1 MIFTIY
7 SKAGCPYCDKIKQV
21 MELAELNYTIYELD
35 LDFSR
40 KQFYAEFG
48 EDATFPQVIMGDL
61 RLGGC
66 TDAIA
71 YLKENKVI

>member
-1 MIFTIY
+1 
-7 SKAGCPYCDKIKQV
+7 
-21 MELAELNYTIYELD
+21 MELAELNHTVYELD
-35 LDFSR
+35 VDFSR

-48 EDATFPQVIMGDL
+48 ESATFPQVIMGDL

-71 YLKENKVI
+71 YLKENNVI